1 MWRILSYDN
10 NDLNKLKN
18 QKEELKQEIKKLSS
32 KDLLKYILS
41 IFPILYGL
49 FLSYIIKPNNSIEKY
64 LFNIIGTLFIILGIV
79 VGIIL
84 IFIKNPKIMIK
95 EEQVL
100 EINDEIELL
109 EILEN
114 FDKKNTE
121 IYAEI
126 RFRKYEK
133 EMKRYHDINLISFK
147 ILLPIG
153 IIIIFFGIGI
163 IIGSIILFFLQKD
176 KLQIIIGPI
185 SGILTNFVGAIFIK
199 MYTETVKSSLKFH
212 NKLVNSSSK
221 FFSNVLI
228 SKIKNQDLQDK
239 TLSEVAKIISKGNDE
254 HEINDNN

>member
-1 MWRILSYDN
+1 MNYDN
-10 NDLNKLKN
+10 SDLNKLKN
-18 QKEELKQEIKKLSS
+18 QKEELKKEIKILNL
-32 KDLLKYILS
+32 KDLGKYILS
-41 IFPILYGL
+41 ILPISYGI
-49 FLSYIIKPNNSIEKY
+49 FFSYIIKPNDSTEKY
-64 LFNIIGTLFIILGIV
+64 FFNIIGTLFIILGII
-79 VGIIL
+79 VGTIL
-84 IFIKNPKIMIK
+84 IFIKNPRIMVK

-109 EILEN
+109 EILKN
-114 FDKKNTE
+114 FDKRSTE

-153 IIIIFFGIGI
+153 IIIIVFGIGI
-163 IIGSIILFFLQKD
+163 IIGSIILFYLEKD
-176 KLQIIIGPI
+176 KLPIIIGTI
-185 SGILTNFVGAIFIK
+185 SGILTNFIGTIFIK

-239 TLSEVAKIISKGNDE
+239 TLSEVAKIISKGDDWFKENE
-254 HEINDNN
+254 NS

>member
-1 MWRILSYDN
+1 MWRILNYDN
-10 NDLNKLKN
+10 SDLNKLKN
-18 QKEELKQEIKKLSS
+18 QKEELKKEIKSLNL
-32 KDLLKYILS
+32 KDSGKYILPILS
-41 IFPILYGL
+41 ILYGT
-49 FLSYIIKPNNSIEKY
+49 FFSYIKPNDSIEKY
-64 LFNIIGTLFIILGIV
+64 LFNIIGTLFIILGI
-79 VGIIL
+79 IL
-84 IFIKNPKIMIK
+84 GAILLFIKNPKIMVK

-109 EILEN
+109 EILKK
-114 FDKKNTE
+114 FDKRNTE

-153 IIIIFFGIGI
+153 ITIIFFGIGI
-163 IIGSIILFFLQKD
+163 IIGSIILFFVEKD
-176 KLQIIIGPI
+176 KLSIIIGPI

-239 TLSEVAKIISKGNDE
+239 TLSEVAKIISKGDDGFKENE
-254 HEINDNN
+254 NS